1 MNKITILIPLHKYNE
16 MVKSYLTNAL
26 GSIERNSK
34 NTDIVLSP
42 VVVGPEDVCNSVK
55 SDGFNVKTLVNLGDT
70 DFCSQ
75 VNFGAKNCE
84 TEYFSILEF
93 DDEYT
98 DKWFKM
104 FKEYYHTNEDVSLF
118 LPINVQMDV
127 EDGSYKFENEIIW
140 ASAFSNEIG
149 FIDNDC
155 LQHYVAFNITGGVFN
170 TSDFIKIG
178 MLKPSIKV
186 AFSYEFLLRLTNK
199 QLKAYVVPK
208 EGYKHRLKMEDSLLL
223 KNMEL
228 SDIEIDK
235 WFRLAKRESIYTEDR
250 KLGIDSVKEEKA
262 AKA

>member
-1 MNKITILIPLHKYNE
+1 MDKITILIPVHEYNE
-16 MVKSYLTNAL
+16 MVKNYLTRAL
-26 GSIERNSK
+26 DSVERNK
-34 NTDIVLSP
+34 ANTDIELIP
-42 VVVGPEDVCNSVK
+42 AVVAPAEVCGK
-55 SDGFNVKTLVNLGDT
+55 LKADGFGVETMVNVGDT

-75 VNFGAKNCE
+75 VNFGVQNCG
-84 TEYFSILEF
+84 TKYFSILEF

-104 FKEYYHTNEDVSLF
+104 VKDYYRTNEEVSVF

-170 TSDFIKIG
+170 TDDFIKIG

-199 QLKAYVVPK
+199 QLKVYVIPK
-208 EGYKHRLKMEDSLLL
+208 EGYKHRLKREGSLLL

-228 SDIEIDK
+228 SDVEIDK
-235 WFRLAKRESIYTEDR
+235 WFRLAKRESIYKEDR
-250 KLGIDSVKEEKA
+250 GMSIDSVKEEKVT
-262 AKA
+262 KA